1 MHSLKLVGSL
11 AGVLNR
17 DLMSPVKCIH
27 SLGYLKT
34 CLWQVDGR
42 CDRPK
47 KKRER
52 EREEMCIVHSPGRSL
67 KSETY
72 KERFV
77 IGYLRFV
84 LLLTSASVAD
94 AGVGR
99 LQGEPQLHAL
109 GGILVHLTKGCLH
122 NFMLF

>member
-1 MHSLKLVGSL
+1 
-11 AGVLNR
+11 
-17 DLMSPVKCIH
+17 
-27 SLGYLKT
+27 
-34 CLWQVDGR
+34 
-42 CDRPK
+42 
-47 KKRER
+47 
-52 EREEMCIVHSPGRSL
+52 MCIVHSPGRSL

-94 AGVGR
+94 AGLGR

-109 GGILVHLTKGCLH
+109 GWILVHLTKGCLH